1 MAFHALLCTR
11 DEDDIIRQSLL
22 GFLEWADAVHVLD
35 TGSVDRTW
43 EVVQE
48 MALRDSR
55 IKPVE
60 RRPLWFSDQLRGYLF
75 ERVRSAFREGDW
87 ILRTD
92 SDEFYHIAPPTFARE
107 RLRRSET
114 CVYHQYFDFKLTKGE
129 AARLADRG
137 ATEAERTKPIAE
149 RRMHYVP
156 SLYAEPRMCR
166 YRARMSWPLTHTFPV
181 NAGFVAQARLP
192 IRHYPNR
199 DPFQMRKR
207 VRLRKA
213 MIEAA
218 VNEGRFSSAH
228 HWRHED
234 WTANLVADDDPSL
247 RLWSPGR
254 ILPDPAYRNHLAPL
268 PKRIVQRLLHAFAV
282 RHLDRHRQSA
292 AMIYQPEDLP
302 DHVQEQMRAALDE
315 DGQLPPG

>member
-1 MAFHALLCTR
+1 
-11 DEDDIIRQSLL
+11 
-22 GFLEWADAVHVLD
+22 
-35 TGSVDRTW
+35 VDRTW

-48 MALRDSR
+48 MALVDRR

-75 ERVRSAFREGDW
+75 ERVRSDFREGDW

-92 SDEFYHIAPPTFARE
+92 SDEFYHVAPPVFVKE
-107 RLRRSET
+107 RLQSYET

-129 AARLADRG
+129 AARLAERE
-137 ATEAERTKPIAE
+137 AAEAERKRPIAE
-149 RRMHYVP
+149 RRIHYVP
-156 SLYAEPRMCR
+156 SLYSEPRMCR
-166 YRARMSWPLTHTFPV
+166 YRAQMSWPLTHTFPV
-181 NAGFVAQARLP
+181 NAGFVARARLP

-207 VRLRKA
+207 VRLRRT

-218 VNEGRFSSAH
+218 VNAGRFSSRH

-234 WTANLVADDDPSL
+234 WTASLVADDDPAL
-247 RLWSPGR
+247 QTWRPGEA
-254 ILPDPAYRNHLAPL
+254 LPEPANQNHLATL

-282 RHLDRHRQSA
+282 RHLDRVRQRSA
-292 AMIYQPEDLP
+292 AIYHPEDLP
-302 DHVQEQMRAALDE
+302 DLVQEQMRMALDE
-315 DGQLPPG
+315 DVPLPPC